1 VTVATAEPTSTPGQ
15 SPPAGEPSP
24 GLIRIQGMLAKEL
37 RGRMRGPR
45 AFIVLSLYLFFLVG
59 FTLLIYFVT
68 KLASSSNP
76 TDPVGKPVFL
86 GLVAFQLGLVCF
98 LAPSFTA
105 GAISGERERQTYELL
120 MTTPF
125 PLVLILGAK
134 LFAALAYIFLLIFAA
149 LPLLAISLF
158 LGGVAPEEVLIAF
171 LLLCTSAV
179 LFGTI
184 GLCMSAWVRST
195 IGAATLAY
203 GAMLVPVVALPIVAG
218 TIATSIGVIFSGS
231 SSPSPTVAG
240 FLYYVGG
247 IVLSVNPFIAGSL
260 TEVIISQNRSLFF
273 FTLASPFGAGSG
285 RVIAVGPWL
294 IYIVLATIA
303 TVLFFL
309 LSVYLA
315 RPTRI
320 SGGRRRVKT
329 PQGV

>member
-1 VTVATAEPTSTPGQ
+1 MTVATAEPPSAPGPG
-15 SPPAGEPSP
+15 SPADESSP
-24 GLIRIQGMLAKEL
+24 GMIRVQGMFAKEL

-45 AFIVLSLYLFFLVG
+45 AFIVLSIYLLFLVG

-68 KLASSSNP
+68 KLAVSSNP
-76 TDPVGKPVFL
+76 TEPVGKPVFL

-120 MTTPF
+120 MTTPL
-125 PLVLILGAK
+125 PLILILAAK
-134 LFAALAYIFLLIFAA
+134 LFAALAYVFLLIFAA

-184 GLCMSAWVRST
+184 GLCFSAWVRST

-203 GAMLVPVVALPIVAG
+203 GAMLVPVVALPIVAA
-218 TIATSIGVIFSGS
+218 TVFTSIGVILSGN

-240 FLYYVGG
+240 LLYYVGG
-247 IVLSVNPFIAGSL
+247 IILSVNPFIAGAL
-260 TEVIISQNRSLFF
+260 TEVIITQNKSLFF
-273 FTLASPFGAGSG
+273 FTINAPFGAGSG
-285 RVIAVGPWL
+285 TVLAVGPWL
-294 IYIVLATIA
+294 IYIVLSLLATI
-303 TVLFFL
+303 LFFL
-309 LSVYLA
+309 LAVYLA
-315 RPTRI
+315 RPTR
-320 SGGRRRVKT
+320 GGGKRRGKA
-329 PQGV
+329 PQGA